1 MDLLG
6 PVLIAEASVNELG
19 PMIDS
24 GAHTSVCPPSFVAS
38 SPVMPGRN
46 IQLVS
51 VTGEPLQ
58 IIGEKMIELEEKQLD
73 QKVVKNFAR
82 FVVAD
87 VRRPIRAVA
96 EMVDDGWEVHFG
108 KQNWMRK
115 GNSSRPADAVVFE
128 RVGNQFYDG
137 CGEQGECEFLHDC
150 SSRGE

>member
-1 MDLLG
+1 M
-6 PVLIAEASVNELG
+6 NELG

-58 IIGEKMIELEEKQLD
+58 IIGEKVIELEEKQLD

-82 FVVAD
+82 FTGRCSTTD
-87 VRRPIRAVA
+87 QGFGRYGGRRLGSSLRQA
-96 EMVDDGWEVHFG
+96 ELDE
-108 KQNWMRK
+108 
-115 GNSSRPADAVVFE
+115 E
-128 RVGNQFYDG
+128 R
-137 CGEQGECEFLHDC
+137 
-150 SSRGE
+150 